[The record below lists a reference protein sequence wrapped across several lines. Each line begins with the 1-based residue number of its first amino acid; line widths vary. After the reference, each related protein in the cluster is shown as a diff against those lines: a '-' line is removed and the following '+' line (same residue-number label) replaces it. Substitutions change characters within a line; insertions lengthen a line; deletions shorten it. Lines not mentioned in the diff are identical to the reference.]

1 MLYSNL
7 PVIQRRVK
15 ANARRLKLS
24 IQHHQVFLTI
34 PPQISE
40 PKIQAFL
47 KESEQWLH
55 QTWHKMHATA
65 LNNAPQN
72 GEIIKLPLLNQ
83 NFKVIFED
91 ELSVNIQSSSQNG
104 QINAGKKI
112 LINLNQPANTSDLI
126 ELLVSKGQAG
136 KQLKQWVR
144 NQASLHLPK
153 RLDDLAQQHGFKYSS
168 CTVRHAKTRWG
179 SCSVK
184 GSINLNAGL
193 VLMPLHLLD
202 YVVLHELCHTRQLNH
217 SSLFWAE
224 MYLVDA
230 KFRQHRHELRGFKLP
245 SWWHVS

>member
-1 MLYSNL
+1 
-7 PVIQRRVK
+7 
-15 ANARRLKLS
+15 
-24 IQHHQVFLTI
+24 
-34 PPQISE
+34 
-40 PKIQAFL
+40 
-47 KESEQWLH
+47 
-55 QTWHKMHATA
+55 
-65 LNNAPQN
+65 
-72 GEIIKLPLLNQ
+72 
-83 NFKVIFED
+83 
-91 ELSVNIQSSSQNG
+91 
-104 QINAGKKI
+104 
-112 LINLNQPANTSDLI
+112 
-126 ELLVSKGQAG
+126 
-136 KQLKQWVR
+136 
-144 NQASLHLPK
+144 

-230 KFRQHRHELRGFKLP
+230 KFRQHRHELHGFKLP